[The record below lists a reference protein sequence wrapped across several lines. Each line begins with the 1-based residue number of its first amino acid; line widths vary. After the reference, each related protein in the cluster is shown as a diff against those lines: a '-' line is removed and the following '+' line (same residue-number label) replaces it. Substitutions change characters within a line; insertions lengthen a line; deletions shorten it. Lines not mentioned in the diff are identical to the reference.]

1 MVAGRALVQD
11 IQPYHPY
18 PHPYPSP
25 GTPHQVEAQGQRVCP
40 ACNTACRKAPFVVP
54 ADRVR
59 MLSELIGV
67 WSKAREFYTRWEV
80 ERTLAL

>member
-1 MVAGRALVQD
+1 MRLPGAVAPSPPLLTPAPALPV
-11 IQPYHPY
+11 PVHPHPHPY
-18 PHPYPSP
+18 PCPYPSP

-59 MLSELIGV
+59 MLSELIGTV
-67 WSKAREFYTRWEV
+67 
-80 ERTLAL
+80 